1 MQHTWELSAVRAT
14 ELRALL
20 DLAFAG
26 DFADTDYDHALGGV
40 HAFVTDSAGALVG
53 HAAVV
58 ARAMMI
64 DGIPRRVG
72 YVEAVAVDPGRQ
84 HQGIGDQLMTAIE
97 RVIVGAYDFGALSAS
112 RAGLR
117 LYRSHGWRPWEG
129 TVSAMTPTGLIPT
142 PDDADSVFV
151 YGGPHPAVGEL
162 TCDWRS
168 GDLW

>member
-1 MQHTWELSAVRAT
+1 MQHTWELSAVRARS
-14 ELRALL
+14 LRALL

-40 HAFVTDSAGALVG
+40 HVFVTGADDAMAG

-58 ARAMMI
+58 ARSMMV
-64 DGIPRRVG
+64 DGIPYRVG

-84 HQGIGDQLMTAIE
+84 RQGIGDQLMSAVE
-97 RVIVGAYDFGALSAS
+97 RVIVNAYDFGVLSAS
-112 RAGLR
+112 EAGLR
-117 LYRSHGWRPWEG
+117 LYRSHGWRLWEG
-129 TVSAMTPTGLIPT
+129 TLSAMTPAGVNPT

-151 YGGPHPAVGEL
+151 FGGPETAAGEL
-162 TCDWRS
+162 TCDWRA